1 MGIIEDK
8 LTDAYAVL
16 VIAERYI
23 LNEADRKNDTQKVV
37 PDRFTDTVEI
47 KVAERIIAGLE

>member
-47 KVAERIIAGLE
+47 KVAERTIAGLE

>member
-1 MGIIEDK
+1 MGIIDDK

-47 KVAERIIAGLE
+47 KVAERTIAGLE